1 MKQGLLFLYFVFLTV
16 SGFSQ
21 IGGRATYQ
29 FLNLENSTRHV
40 ALGGK
45 VVTDNKNNPISAL
58 YNPATLNEK
67 MSKNFA
73 VSYVNYIADIS
84 YGAVAG
90 AFDIGKRKEHR
101 VHVGVIY
108 ANYGDFD
115 GFDLEGN
122 STGEFGANETA
133 VSVGYAKRIPDTD
146 FYLGG
151 NFKFISS
158 RLEQYSSLG
167 IAVDLGALYYK
178 KEWDLNIGLAIRNVG
193 TQLTTY
199 AGTQEKLPLA
209 IDAGISQ
216 IPKHVPVRW
225 FINLQNL
232 QFWKLAFSNSNRN
245 QENILGGEA
254 TIDDPSF
261 FNNVFRHIT
270 LGAELF
276 PRGAFNVR
284 LGYNFRRSEELKIVD
299 QRSFAGLSAGFSL
312 RIKKL
317 TFSYA
322 FARFNAA
329 ASSSLFGLN
338 LNLGDY

>member
-1 MKQGLLFLYFVFLTV
+1 MKQSLLTFYFVFWAI
-16 SGFSQ
+16 SSFSQ

-90 AFDIGKRKEHR
+90 AFSVGKNNEHMI
-101 VHVGVIY
+101 HAGVIY
-108 ANYGDFD
+108 ANYGDFE
-115 GFDLEGN
+115 GFDLDGN
-122 STGEFGANETA
+122 ATGEFGAAETA
-133 VSVGYAKRIPDTD
+133 ISLGYAKQIPDTD

-151 NFKFISS
+151 NLKFISS
-158 RLEQYSSLG
+158 RLEQYSSIGIAADLG
-167 IAVDLGALYYK
+167 ILYYK
-178 KEWDLNIGLAIRNVG
+178 KESNLNIGLAIRNVG

-216 IPKHVPVRW
+216 MPKHAPIRW

-232 QFWKLAFSNSNRN
+232 QFWQLAFSNSNRDK
-245 QENILGGEA
+245 EDIFGEE
-254 TIDDPSF
+254 TEVDDPSF
-261 FNNVFRHIT
+261 INNVFRHVT

-276 PRGAFNVR
+276 PKGAFNIR

-299 QRSFAGLSAGFSL
+299 QRSFAGLSTGVSI
-312 RIKKL
+312 RMKRL

-322 FARFNAA
+322 YARFNAA
-329 ASSSLFGLN
+329 GSSSLFGLN
-338 LNLGDY
+338 LNLGDN